1 MIGIDLESLFHY
13 HFLDG
18 KYTSPKKEN
27 THVKKIHTVAF
38 KSFLTANQLVIFEA
52 SETVRKSPIPELIP
66 TNHKNDLFLE
76 TGNRMA

>member
-38 KSFLTANQLVIFEA
+38 KSFLTL
-52 SETVRKSPIPELIP
+52 PI
-66 TNHKNDLFLE
+66 NW
-76 TGNRMA
+76 